1 MLLCVIFIFIYGCKK
16 DNNET
21 PNGPAKLPILTTAL
35 SVTNIN
41 SNSAMSGGIITD
53 DKGATVTARGVCWST
68 GINPTTKDSLTKD
81 GSGIG
86 TFYSNLK
93 NLHPNT
99 SYYVR
104 AYATNSV
111 GTAYGSA
118 LNFTTDIDFATLI
131 TSPISLITSISA
143 TSGGNITSDG
153 GSPVTAR
160 GICWSTNQNPTIGLL
175 TKTIDGNGTGI
186 FTSVLSGL
194 TKGTTYYVRAYA
206 TNENGTKYGNSQT
219 FSTAVDLP
227 LVTTVSISA
236 ITARTATGGGSITSD
251 NGGTITAKGVCWS
264 KSNNPTIN
272 NDKTSNGN
280 GTGSFTS
287 NLIGL
292 EPNTLYYVR
301 AYATNSSGTGYGNN
315 VTFTTKSLTVPSLT
329 TSSVSNILAFSASG
343 GGNITYDGGDA
354 VTSRGIC
361 WSINPSPT
369 TALDTKII
377 TGTGTGTFISN
388 MTGLIHGTKYYIRA
402 FATNSVGTSYG
413 DEINFTT
420 QNGKVTLT
428 TNSVSSILAFSGVSG
443 GNISNDGGTPVI
455 TTGICW
461 GTSSNPTISLSTK
474 TTNGTISG
482 SFISNM
488 SGLTHDT
495 KYYVRAYATNAVGT
509 TYGNETSFT
518 TKNGIITL
526 TTSSLSD
533 ANGTIAKSGGNIT
546 DDGGTPVTARGICW
560 ALNSSPS
567 INLASKTIDG
577 AGTGSFSSSLSDLT
591 PGITYYMRSYAT
603 NNIGTCYGNEIK
615 FVFAGLGTT
624 YLNGV
629 VFYVDATGQHGLVC
643 ATADESGTYSYC
655 TNWMWSLD
663 FIQASGT
670 AIGSGKSNTNILLKY
685 SNGIRTCEAAEI
697 CNSKSPKGEWFLPSI
712 EELKLMYTTFKAVGL
727 LNFKNNIYWSSTELI
742 FSSTNYSGYANNI
755 NFGGNG
761 EPSGSSNSVLVGF
774 SNKYPV
780 RAIRSF

>member
-1 MLLCVIFIFIYGCKK
+1 MEKTNQIYSFTKILLFIIFIFGCKTDNSESPK
-16 DNNET
+16 D
-21 PNGPAKLPILTTAL
+21 PAKLPLLTTAL

-86 TFYSNLK
+86 TYYSNLK

-251 NGGTITAKGVCWS
+251 SGGTITAKGVCWS

-272 NDKTSNGN
+272 NDKTNNGN
-280 GTGSFTS
+280 GTVSFTS

-315 VTFTTKSLTVPSLT
+315 VTFTTKSLSVPSLT

-402 FATNSVGTSYG
+402 FATNSIGTSYG
-413 DEINFTT
+413 DEIN
-420 QNGKVTLT
+420 
-428 TNSVSSILAFSGVSG
+428 
-443 GNISNDGGTPVI
+443 
-455 TTGICW
+455 
-461 GTSSNPTISLSTK
+461 
-474 TTNGTISG
+474 
-482 SFISNM
+482 
-488 SGLTHDT
+488 
-495 KYYVRAYATNAVGT
+495 
-509 TYGNETSFT
+509 FT

-526 TTSSLSD
+526 TTSRLSD

-560 ALNSSPS
+560 AMNSSAS
-567 INLASKTIDG
+567 INLSSKTIDG
-577 AGTGSFSSSLSDLT
+577 AGTGSFSSSLSDLS
-591 PGITYYMRSYAT
+591 PGITYYIRSYAT
-603 NNIGTCYGNEIK
+603 NNVGTFYGNEIK
-615 FVFAGLGTT
+615 FVFAGLLTVSVTT
-624 YLNGV
+624 SSTGGNYAPRNILAIWIEDNSGKFVKTLLAYANTRKTHLNTWEASTTTSGSAFNV
-629 VFYVDATGQHGLVC
+629 VDAITGATQSSHGNHTC
-643 ATADESGTYSYC
+643 TWYGADYTGKVVSDGVYKVRMELTDKNSSG
-655 TNWMWSLD
+655 NA
-663 FIQASGT
+663 ASFSFTKGP
-670 AIGSGKSNTNILLKY
+670 NTQKLTPA
-685 SNGIRTCEAAEI
+685 NG
-697 CNSKSPKGEWFLPSI
+697 PS
-712 EELKLMYTTFKAVGL
+712 
-727 LNFKNNIYWSSTELI
+727 
-742 FSSTNYSGYANNI
+742 FSSVSINWTN
-755 NFGGNG
+755 
-761 EPSGSSNSVLVGF
+761 
-774 SNKYPV
+774 
-780 RAIRSF
+780 